1 MRWDDVVSGI
11 GAVTGGAL
19 VFLFGGWDMLLSVLI
34 CLIVL
39 DVVTGFIRAGVQGKL
54 SSDVSYKGI
63 LRKVLI
69 FAIIAVAAQVDKV
82 LNSRDVVRSVVAGFY
97 CGNEGLSILENA
109 VAAGLPVPEPLRQ
122 ALENVAQGKFQKEG

>member
-1 MRWDDVVSGI
+1 MKWDDVVSGI
-11 GAVTGGAL
+11 SAVVGGAL
-19 VFLFGGWDMLLSVLI
+19 VLLFGGWDMLLSTLV

-69 FAIIAVAAQVDKV
+69 FAIIAVATQVDRV
-82 LNSRDVVRSVVAGFY
+82 LNSKSVIRSVVAGFY

>member
-11 GAVTGGAL
+11 GAVAGGAL
-19 VFLFGGWDMLLSVLI
+19 VFLFGGWDMLLSTLV

-63 LRKVLI
+63 LRKALI

-82 LNSRDVVRSVVAGFY
+82 LNSQDVVRSVVAGFY

>member
-1 MRWDDVVSGI
+1 MKWDDVVSGI
-11 GAVTGGAL
+11 GAVAGGAL
-19 VFLFGGWDMLLSVLI
+19 VFLFGGWDVLLSVLI

-39 DVVTGFIRAGVQGKL
+39 DVVTGFIRAAVQGKL
-54 SSDVSYKGI
+54 SSDISYKGI

-69 FAIIAVAAQVDKV
+69 FVIVAVAAQVDRV
-82 LNSRDVVRSVVAGFY
+82 LGTPNVVRSAVAGFY

-122 ALENVAQGKFQKEG
+122 ALENVAQGKFKKEG